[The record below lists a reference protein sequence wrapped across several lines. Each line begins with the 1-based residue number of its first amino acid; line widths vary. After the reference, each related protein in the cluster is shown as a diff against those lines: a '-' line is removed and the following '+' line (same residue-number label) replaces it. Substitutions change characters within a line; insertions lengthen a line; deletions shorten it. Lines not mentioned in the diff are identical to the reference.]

1 MGSYRDDEDLYM
13 DRKKETL
20 TMAKTLIKYTI
31 EVEVDESVE
40 GQAALDDISAAIHDF
55 VNDELNEDF
64 GESAAITIIESE

>member
-20 TMAKTLIKYTI
+20 TI

-40 GQAALDDISAAIHDF
+40 GQAALDDISAAVHDF